1 MALRTLGTV
10 AQTTLSAVQFGQS
23 AGYLSDSD
31 LAAINA
37 LIKPSTDIVYGN
49 AVGAGVYPYLTREGQ
64 LWMPGKGFVKVTKG
78 EFVAVDPATGWP
90 IVISASAA
98 AGASYVHT

>member
-1 MALRTLGTV
+1 MALRTLGTA

-23 AGYLSDSD
+23 SGYLSDSD

-37 LIKPSTDIVYGN
+37 LIKPQTSVTYGN
-49 AVGAGVYPYLTREGQ
+49 AIGGGVYPYLTREGQ
-64 LWMPGKGFVKVTKG
+64 LWIPGQGFLKVSKGD
-78 EFVAVDPATGWP
+78 FVAVDPATGWP
-90 IVISASAA
+90 IVISAGAA